1 MTNQLFLLVF
11 YYVLSTGFFH
21 KELYVAC
28 DSVFFIAGAGHCSSY
43 ISIHWNERCGWL
55 ADQCRIQHDNFGE
68 YKSPYIGVS
77 SCRVTI
83 AFCRPVFH
91 CSVAVCVCTV
101 YGICDILGWHRLPLS
116 HSNTVFSDFAEG
128 SECSVSYSNL
138 PCACQLCLPQQVNCT
153 NFLLPSTD
161 TQLRHMWW

>member
-1 MTNQLFLLVF
+1 MQNLTWQSWQNSWIHIAAIALLIAVCSVPYELINPDIQSTHMINQLFLLVF
-11 YYVLSTGFFH
+11 YYVSCTSTGFFH

-68 YKSPYIGVS
+68 HKYPYIGVS
-77 SCRVTI
+77 SHRVTI

-116 HSNTVFSDFAEG
+116 HSTYQWFFRG
-128 SECSVSYSNL
+128 
-138 PCACQLCLPQQVNCT
+138 
-153 NFLLPSTD
+153 
-161 TQLRHMWW
+161 